1 VRAAVHVVLLGGSQ
15 PHGECSSES
24 ENGTGR
30 GSGGVASGAGLLFME
45 AGAQGTLPRFG
56 AWARA
61 GRLPMTEQPRAEE
74 GVGEEGGADRWTW
87 LSAAGGKE
95 ARQRLPFADWAGP
108 GRGREGEGEQAAREK
123 LGQQAEME
131 GREEGEGEF
140 PFHFLK

>member
-108 GRGREGEGEQAAREK
+108 ARSEEGGEGKGARAGGKRQA
-123 LGQQAEME
+123 
-131 GREEGEGEF
+131 GRRLTGPAGRR
-140 PFHFLK
+140 